1 VATDARPTPV
11 RAVARGLLCGAVG
24 TAAMD
29 LLLFRRYRR
38 RGGETRFAD
47 WELSRGLSSWEDAP
61 APAQVGRRLIEGLLH
76 RSAPPERAAHIGNVM
91 HWSYGLFW
99 GAQYGLVAGSLGATR
114 TVPSGIAF
122 GTIVWTGDYA
132 VLPLMGIY
140 KPIWQYDARTLA
152 DDLSAHLVFGT
163 TTAAA
168 IRLLSS
174 TGRRSRPGHSKRC

>member
-1 VATDARPTPV
+1 M
-11 RAVARGLLCGAVG
+11 VG

-29 LLLFRRYRR
+29 LFLFRRYRR
-38 RGGETRFAD
+38 GGGDARFAD
-47 WELSRGLSSWEDAP
+47 WEISRGLSGWEDAP
-61 APAQVGRRLIEGLLH
+61 APAQVGRRLLEGVFH
-76 RSAPPERAAHIGNVM
+76 RSAPPDRAALIGNVM
-91 HWSYGLFW
+91 HWTYGLSW
-99 GAQYGLVAGSLGATR
+99 GAQYGLVAGSLRAAR
-114 TVPSGIAF
+114 TVPSGLAF
-122 GTIVWTGDYA
+122 GTTVWTGDYV

>member
-38 RGGETRFAD
+38 EGGETRFAD

-61 APAQVGRRLIEGLLH
+61 APAQVGRRLIEGLFH
-76 RSAPPERAAHIGNVM
+76 RSAPPERAPLIGNVM

-122 GTIVWTGDYA
+122 WNDRVDGRLRRA
-132 VLPLMGIY
+132 
-140 KPIWQYDARTLA
+140 
-152 DDLSAHLVFGT
+152 SAHGDLQADLAVRRQDAGRRPQRASRLRG

-168 IRLLSS
+168 FRLLSS
-174 TGRRSRPGHSKRC
+174 TGRRVRPGHSKPC